1 MYAKV
6 YGTASAIK
14 NFHPNTVEPR
24 FFELPGDQQSSSK
37 NRGFE
42 KLRYSLTPI
51 FQTPTK

>member
-51 FQTPTK
+51 FRTPTK